1 MDQTAFRRASDC
13 QATVYIAICFGNIE
27 AYIAL
32 PQVGFGANFKF
43 FHEEQEA
50 EVKLSTLNV
59 NGIID

>member
-1 MDQTAFRRASDC
+1 M
-13 QATVYIAICFGNIE
+13 YIAICFGNIE

-43 FHEEQEA
+43 FHAEQEA